1 MSYIQN
7 QTEVKLIIAM
17 ILIDTNY
24 TYLWFIIENSYR
36 VDRLM
41 YIVVYTSKSTSVYF
55 CVYTYVGTGGGSR
68 PTPPKNMQYV
78 RLKPAKCADKGS
90 KAQYLRAIRQLI
102 SNHLIAGVTR
112 KECDTQSVRVL
123 QW

>member
-1 MSYIQN
+1 
-7 QTEVKLIIAM
+7 M

-24 TYLWFIIENSYR
+24 TYPWFIIENSYR

-68 PTPPKNMQYV
+68 PTPLKNAQYV
-78 RLKPAKCADKGS
+78 RLKRAKCADKGS

-102 SNHLIAGVTR
+102 SNHLIAKVRR
-112 KECDTQSVRVL
+112 KKCDTQRVRVL

>member
-1 MSYIQN
+1 
-7 QTEVKLIIAM
+7 M

-24 TYLWFIIENSYR
+24 TYPWFIIENSYR
-36 VDRLM
+36 VDSLM

-68 PTPPKNMQYV
+68 PPHQQNAQYV
-78 RLKPAKCADKGS
+78 RLKRAKCADKGS
-90 KAQYLRAIRQLI
+90 KAQYLRVIRQLI
-102 SNHLIAGVTR
+102 SNHLIARVRR
-112 KECDTQSVRVL
+112 KKCDTQNVRVL

>member
-1 MSYIQN
+1 
-7 QTEVKLIIAM
+7 M

-24 TYLWFIIENSYR
+24 TYLWFIIENSYH
-36 VDRLM
+36 VDRSM

-68 PTPPKNMQYV
+68 PTPPKNAQYV
-78 RLKPAKCADKGS
+78 RLKRAKCANKGS
-90 KAQYLRAIRQLI
+90 KAQYLRATSQLI
-102 SNHLIAGVTR
+102 SNHLIARVRR
-112 KECDTQSVRVL
+112 KMCDTQNVRVL